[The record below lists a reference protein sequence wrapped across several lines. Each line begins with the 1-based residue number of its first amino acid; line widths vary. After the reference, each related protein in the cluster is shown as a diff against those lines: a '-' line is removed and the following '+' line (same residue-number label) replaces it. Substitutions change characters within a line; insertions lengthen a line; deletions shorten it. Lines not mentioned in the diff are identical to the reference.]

1 MKKRLGFFLL
11 MILLLIGLSFCSKE
25 EPISGNQVYIGLPLF
40 LTTDDVNSITCVCA
54 RSGGHIIEN
63 EGVGESA
70 VLTTLGVCW
79 STTPNPTI
87 ADYKMIVDLD
97 IGIHP
102 DPKHFH
108 SVLTGLNSVTTY
120 YVRAYLTTSA
130 GTAYGN
136 EISFTT
142 PASTAPVSDID
153 GNVYK
158 TIQIGTQTWMAEN
171 LKTTRYNNGDQIP
184 LSKGFPAGYTDWFG
198 LEKGAYC
205 WYDNDELTY
214 KDAYGAIYN
223 WHADGNGKL
232 CPTGWHVPTN
242 SEWTTLITFLGGE
255 EEAFDEN
262 RESATIHWGSSN
274 YSIVKSAFTPV
285 PAGLLDGWGFSEGG
299 CCWWSDTPRPDEWN
313 AYLLS
318 FVSKAYGPKSDG
330 YSVRCLKNN

>member
-1 MKKRLGFFLL
+1 MKKRLGFFIL
-11 MILLLIGLSFCSKE
+11 MILLLTGLSFCSKE
-25 EPISGNQVYIGLPLF
+25 EPISGDQVLGLAYF

-63 EGVGESA
+63 EDLGGSDEFITV
-70 VLTTLGVCW
+70 GVCW

-87 ADYKMIVDLD
+87 ADNKMIVDIE

-108 SVLTGLNSVTTY
+108 SVLTDLNSGTTY
-120 YVRAYLTTSA
+120 HVRAYATTSS

-136 EISFTT
+136 EVSFTT
-142 PASTAPVSDID
+142 LTPTAPVSDID
-153 GNVYK
+153 GNIYK
-158 TIQIGTQTWMAEN
+158 TIQIGTQIWMSEN

-184 LSKGFPAGYTDWFG
+184 NGNGDWTDLNKGNYW
-198 LEKGAYC
+198 
-205 WYDNDELTY
+205 WYDNDASKY

-223 WHADGNGKL
+223 WHAVGTGNL

-255 EEAFDEN
+255 EEAFNEG
-262 RESATIHWGSSN
+262 REVGYIHWGSSN

-299 CCWWSDTPRPDEWN
+299 FWWWSATPAPGEMS
-313 AYLLS
+313 AYIINFTL
-318 FVSKAYGPKSDG
+318 KAYESQWYG